1 VRYHEQADKNN
12 VGFVPGCSDRVIFR
26 RLLKFKDIGKGGTS
40 MNRSKKEPIG
50 KRFDKAVNKTGK
62 KVGKGKDKIVGVKED
77 IADAAHVI
85 GKSVKQTARDT
96 GEAVSGVFRKKK

>member
-1 VRYHEQADKNN
+1 
-12 VGFVPGCSDRVIFR
+12 
-26 RLLKFKDIGKGGTS
+26 

-77 IADAAHVI
+77 IADAAHDI
-85 GKSVKQTARDT
+85 GKSVKKTARDT